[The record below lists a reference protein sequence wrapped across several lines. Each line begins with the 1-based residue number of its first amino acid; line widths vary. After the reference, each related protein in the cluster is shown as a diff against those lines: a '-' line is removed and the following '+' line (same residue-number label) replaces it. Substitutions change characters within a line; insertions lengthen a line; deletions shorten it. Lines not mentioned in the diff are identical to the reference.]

1 MRYLSLFQVSGR
13 DSVVYQ
19 KSLNVS
25 EQNCNI
31 YWSKVWIQ
39 FTPKLMCAIWGRPC
53 KPPILLPKK
62 EKPGPAPSNREL
74 SPSAGED
81 CAYGLQII
89 RTALEKLGIFGKTA
103 DIILSAWWA
112 GMSKAYHT
120 YIKRWTFFLCWTGWR
135 SFSTKCGF
143 FAWLSYFPVWKWE
156 KYSWLQLTRI
166 VVGTLFIGRES
177 VGSHPLVSPFLQG
190 VFHRHPS
197 LPKNAVTWDVD
208 MVLQF
213 LKKYVAAKFWS
224 LQQLTLKVT
233 VLLPAISGQRVQVV
247 WLLGTWNIIVS
258 NKEVCCV
265 IGDLLKTTTP
275 KTSERVDTLS
285 LPPW

>member
-120 YIKRWTFFLCWTGWR
+120 YIKRWTFFYAEQDEDP
-135 SFSTKCGF
+135 FQ
-143 FAWLSYFPVWKWE
+143 PN
-156 KYSWLQLTRI
+156 
-166 VVGTLFIGRES
+166 
-177 VGSHPLVSPFLQG
+177 VGS
-190 VFHRHPS
+190 
-197 LPKNAVTWDVD
+197 
-208 MVLQF
+208 
-213 LKKYVAAKFWS
+213 
-224 LQQLTLKVT
+224 
-233 VLLPAISGQRVQVV
+233 
-247 WLLGTWNIIVS
+247 LLGFPTFLYENGKSIADYNWL
-258 NKEVCCV
+258 E
-265 IGDLLKTTTP
+265 L
-275 KTSERVDTLS
+275 
-285 LPPW
+285 